1 MNFKDSKTFK
11 NLEDAF
17 AGESQA
23 SMRYKIFAEKAREE
37 GSKELEEFFIE
48 QSQEEKEHA
57 TLWYSLLNGGEIPGS
72 LENVKTAIMHENE
85 EWTNSYEMMAR
96 VAREEGFEEIANHFD
111 EVAKEE
117 EGHENH
123 LHKFEEKL
131 SK

>member
-1 MNFKDSKTFK
+1 MEFKDSKTFK
-11 NLEDAF
+11 NLQDAF

-23 SMRYKIFAEKAREE
+23 SMRYGIFAEKAKEE
-37 GSKELEEFFIE
+37 GNKELEEFFIE

-57 TLWYSLLNGGEIPGS
+57 TLWYSLLNGGAIPAS

-96 VAREEGFEEIANHFD
+96 VAREEGFEDIANHFD
-111 EVAKEE
+111 QVAKEE
-117 EGHENH
+117 EGHENE
-123 LHKFEEKL
+123 LHEYEDKL